1 MSSNLKYLIE
11 RAETVCTSSVGS
23 TQNLNYIKQLY
34 ETKDLV
40 SSINYLIHDFVKEIK
55 ILQIYLISLLYSSSN
70 ATIDQARCIAN
81 WLAWV
86 KKQYQEYITNKIF
99 DEMEESFR
107 KGLLSKLRESRN
119 ILDFVNILETSK
131 IIIEAGANK
140 HNYLNEFEM
149 KITILGW
156 DLIGEVIAGNFNI
169 LKITQEVSVIS
180 AAQEFKINCDCFSET
195 ILTAILDDLEDNFR
209 GKNPI
214 ELYSLLDKLGKIKIK
229 DENLKKKFMNQ
240 KEICNE
246 WIAKSIK
253 IDASL
258 INADTV
264 Y

>member
-1 MSSNLKYLIE
+1 
-11 RAETVCTSSVGS
+11 
-23 TQNLNYIKQLY
+23 
-34 ETKDLV
+34 
-40 SSINYLIHDFVKEIK
+40 
-55 ILQIYLISLLYSSSN
+55 
-70 ATIDQARCIAN
+70 
-81 WLAWV
+81 
-86 KKQYQEYITNKIF
+86 
-99 DEMEESFR
+99 
-107 KGLLSKLRESRN
+107 
-119 ILDFVNILETSK
+119 
-131 IIIEAGANK
+131 
-140 HNYLNEFEM
+140 M

-264 Y
+264 YLNIFLANLKYESSISKQTSGDETILFDLYS